1 MTHDA
6 QALMRLLPD
15 LQKLARILAPD
26 RDSADDLMQDALLQV
41 WRQID
46 RGAPIGAL
54 RPYLMTTLRNASR
67 HPGRSDMPLD
77 QAPPVSEPSSALP
90 RLACAEVLAAID
102 RLPAEQ
108 AALMHAWMDGADS
121 YAMLA
126 KRLDLPVGTV
136 TSRLARA
143 RARLRA
149 EFDLPDGAAVVTLVA
164 PDPAPALAR

>member
-6 QALMRLLPD
+6 EALMRLLPD

-41 WRQID
+41 LRQID

-54 RPYLMTTLRNASR
+54 RPYVMTTLRNASR
-67 HPGRSDMPLD
+67 RPCQRDTPLD
-77 QAPPVSEPSSALP
+77 QAPPVATPGAALP
-90 RLACAEVLAAID
+90 RIACAEVLAAID
-102 RLPAEQ
+102 RLPPEQ
-108 AALMHAWMDGADS
+108 AVLLRAWLDGADS
-121 YAMLA
+121 YAALA
-126 KRLDLPVGTV
+126 QRMHLPVGTV

-149 EFDLPDGAAVVTLVA
+149 EFDLPDGGAVQALVE
-164 PDPAPALAR
+164 PDPAPATSR

>member
-26 RDSADDLMQDALLQV
+26 RDSADDLMQDAFLQV

-54 RPYLMTTLRNASR
+54 RPYLMTTLRNAHR
-67 HPGRSDMPLD
+67 RRGRMEMPLD
-77 QAPPVSEPSSALP
+77 QAPQLTEPGSALP
-90 RLACAEVLAAID
+90 RIACAEVLAAID
-102 RLPAEQ
+102 RLPADQ
-108 AALMHAWMDGADS
+108 AALMHAWMRGADS
-121 YAMLA
+121 YADLA
-126 KRLDLPVGTV
+126 KQMNLPVGTV

-149 EFDLPDGAAVVTLVA
+149 EFDLPDGAAVGTLVD
-164 PDPAPALAR
+164 PDPAPASPR